1 MLITQGKVSGFTK
14 MPWAQIE
21 LASDS
26 RLEEVALH
34 IVRWVRKRPE
44 AFRVLFPVAS
54 RDLGGVEL
62 FYPNILIQTLDWSRL
77 KDIRTVMGVQGLT
90 TDGQGTLLLM
100 DSPFGE
106 SLVKQAEKVSG
117 EWSHG
122 IRKGSFVRV
131 LMGDRRM
138 LSGEVEHVSKTG
150 IADVRVSMTV
160 RDLRLR
166 VPVRALLL
174 LNITKR
180 DRRYY
185 GRSDRSS

>member
-1 MLITQGKVSGFTK
+1 MLITQGKVTGFAK

-26 RLEEVALH
+26 RLEEIALH

-62 FYPNILIQTLDWSRL
+62 FYPNILIQTLDWQKL

-100 DSPFGE
+100 DAAFGE

-117 EWSHG
+117 DWSKG
-122 IRKGSFVRV
+122 IKKGSFVRV
-131 LMGDRRM
+131 LLGDRRM
-138 LSGEVEHVSKTG
+138 LAGTVESVSKSG
-150 IADVRVSMTV
+150 IADVRVNMTV

-174 LNITKR
+174 LNVEKKN
-180 DRRYY
+180 RRYY
-185 GRSDRSS
+185 GH